1 MNKKIT
7 IPCSHFIGKRYFLCI
22 AILFHAC
29 NAKIETAQQSV
40 DTPKWE
46 KLGPGGGGAIFIP
59 TFSFSSPND
68 FLLRCDMTGSYLTKN
83 GGDSYQQINFAN
95 GASSYAYDPLNS
107 NTIYIGSTFL
117 NRSTDG
123 GKTWKRVFPDP
134 SDVTKEMYHG
144 DHAEL
149 SIETTDASLY
159 QGNGR
164 IGAIRVDPVHPGSL
178 FISMGSS
185 LVYTS
190 DSCKTW
196 KKETLG
202 ELIISFYTNAS
213 SAKDELFIFT
223 ENKIY
228 TFNKS
233 SHQLQHRDLPK
244 SVSPIF
250 SCSSGTL
257 SNSDKIVIY
266 ALHQDPTKEINGEF
280 GYTEVWRSEDKGETW
295 QRIMDT
301 IITNVSSG
309 KKPSYSM
316 ISCAEAD
323 AGQAYVVCNR
333 YEEKKNDKMLYW
345 YGAFKTNDAGV
356 SWNWVW
362 KGGGGSGQYG
372 VKDGIGVSNLKDA
385 WVEKAFGGE
394 YIRLMDVGVYP
405 ADGNV
410 AIVTDWYRTMK
421 TMDGGKTW
429 NQVYSNP
436 MNDGTYGSRGLDV
449 TTTYGVHF
457 DPFDSNHIAVSYTDI
472 GYHHS
477 YNGGKSWTRSVE
489 GVPFEWVN
497 TCYWMVFD
505 PTVKNKI
512 WSVWSGMHD
521 IPRGK
526 MTRNP
531 GWKAN
536 AMGGVCISEDGGK
549 TWKPSIEGMGTNSP
563 STSIVLDKKSPE
575 ENRTLYVTVY
585 NKGVFKSNDGGKSWQ
600 LKNNGLDENTCAFE
614 LTLADNGNLFLT
626 VSPTPAYRNGRKG
639 REFFPGAV
647 YKSTDGAES
656 WTKLNVSPGLIFP
669 NGICVDP
676 QNPNRVYLACWAGID
691 LSDLIG
697 GDVARNT
704 GGSESLDTK
713 GGIFLS
719 EDGGNTWKSIFDEK
733 QHVYDVTADEHH
745 PGRLYCNTFN
755 RAAYRSDDYGK
766 TWKKIKGY
774 DFHWGQRVIV
784 DNNHPDSVY
793 LTTFGSSVLHG
804 KPLTD

>member
-1 MNKKIT
+1 MNKKT
-7 IPCSHFIGKRYFLCI
+7 KAPFIFSLLNVYLLSAVFL
-22 AILFHAC
+22 FQAC
-29 NAKIETAQQSV
+29 KSKIEATKQS
-40 DTPKWE
+40 DNDPKWE

-59 TFSFSSPND
+59 TFSYSSPND

-95 GASSYAYDPLNS
+95 GASSYAYDPLDTNI
-107 NTIYIGSTFL
+107 IYIGSTFL

-134 SDVTKEMYHG
+134 SDVTKEIYHG

-149 SIETTDASLY
+149 SIETTDSSLY
-159 QGNGR
+159 HGDGR

-185 LVYTS
+185 LIYTL
-190 DSCKTW
+190 DACKTW
-196 KKETLG
+196 KKEIL
-202 ELIISFYTNAS
+202 EEPIISFYTNAS

-228 TFNKS
+228 TFNKT
-233 SHQLQHRDLPK
+233 SHKLQHKDLSK
-244 SVSPIF
+244 SVAPIF
-250 SCSSGTL
+250 SCSSGAL
-257 SNSDKIVIY
+257 SNSDKIMIY

-280 GYTEVWRSEDKGETW
+280 GYTEIWRSDDKGETW
-295 QRIMDT
+295 NRIMDT
-301 IITNVSSG
+301 IITNASSG
-309 KKPSYSM
+309 MKPSYSM

-323 AGQAYVVCNR
+323 AGQVYVVCNR

-429 NQVYSNP
+429 NQVYSNSMP
-436 MNDGTYGSRGLDV
+436 DGTFSSRGLDV
-449 TTTYGVHF
+449 TTAYGVHF
-457 DPFDSNHIAVSYTDI
+457 DPFDSSHIAISYTDI

-477 YNGGKSWTRSVE
+477 YNGGKSWSRSVE
-489 GVPFEWVN
+489 GVPAEWVN

-505 PTVKNKI
+505 PLVKDKV

-531 GWKAN
+531 QWKEN
-536 AMGGVCISEDGGK
+536 ARGGVCISTDGGK
-549 TWKPSIEGMGTNSP
+549 TWQPNVEGMGNNSP
-563 STSIVLDKKSPE
+563 ATSIVLDKKSPVGK
-575 ENRTLYVTVY
+575 RTLYASVY
-585 NKGVFKSNDGGKSWQ
+585 SKGVFKSTDDGKTWQ

-626 VSPTPAYRNGRKG
+626 VSPTPAYKNGKKG
-639 REFFPGAV
+639 RDFYPGAV
-647 YKSTDGAES
+647 YKSTDGAENWS
-656 WTKLNVSPGLIFP
+656 KLNMPAGLLFP
-669 NGICVDP
+669 NGICIDP
-676 QNPNRVYLACWAGID
+676 QNPNRVYLACWADID
-691 LSDLIG
+691 LGDLVG
-697 GDVARNT
+697 GDVVKAT
-704 GGSESLDTK
+704 GGNQSLDMK

-719 EDGGNTWKSIFDEK
+719 EDGGNTWKSIFDED
-733 QHVYDVTADEHH
+733 QYVYDVTADEHH

-766 TWKKIKGY
+766 TWKKIIGY
-774 DFHWGQRVIV
+774 DFHWGHRVIV
-784 DNNHPDSVY
+784 DNNDPESIY
-793 LTTFGSSVLHG
+793 ITTFGSSVLHG
-804 KPLTD
+804 KPMAN